1 MLHLS
6 LRAKIMICCTSLVV
20 LLDLMVVIFVQNR
33 LSNVLRVEYLSK
45 GHNMAANLA
54 VRSGHFVLT
63 EEFVSLLQLV
73 KDLEDSDE
81 DLAYVYVVDRK
92 GRVLAH
98 TFDGGFPSDLK
109 DVRGPEAGHEWKLE
123 LLDTVEEGLVHD
135 VSVPILQGKAGF
147 VHVGISQQ
155 RIQRTVSHFTLV
167 LVGIA
172 GFVLL
177 VGVGLAA
184 MVSWAVTK
192 PVRNLIEA
200 AHKIRRGKL
209 GQRVTMT
216 AKDEIGE
223 LVESFNQMSSELL
236 KQHKVL
242 DDQNRRIHVAQGET
256 VWERDKLRA
265 IINSMVE
272 GVIFVDTEGKISL
285 CNGSAEQ
292 IWGRDAEQL
301 LGRPLLECHPP
312 AMHAKVKRILEEA
325 KTRPG
330 FALGHTMEARNG
342 DSLNSY
348 SSVHSQ
354 DGRYLGLV
362 LLSLD
367 ISERLALEQ
376 GQKQLREQLFQ
387 QEKMVLIGQIAAS
400 VAHELNTP
408 LSTVLLRAQL
418 MQQQIADSGDL
429 SDLNVIESE
438 ALRCR
443 GIIDSLLGF
452 SRRSE
457 GSTLRVDVVSMVN
470 ESLSLVKNDLANKG
484 ISVTAE
490 YKDSEVKIW
499 ANSNQIQQVCL
510 NLITNAADAMPDG
523 GRIGIQIQSA
533 NDVVEIRVIDDG
545 LGMDRDVLKKAFEP
559 FFTTKERGKGTG
571 LGLPICQRIVEEHGG
586 KIEIQS
592 KPRHGTTVVVRLP
605 QTGPEVAANE

>member
-1 MLHLS
+1 MLRLS

-20 LLDLMVVIFVQNR
+20 LLDLMIVIFAQNR
-33 LSNVLRVEYLSK
+33 LSNVLREEYLSK
-45 GHNMAANLA
+45 GQNMAANLA

-73 KDLEDSDE
+73 KDLEGSDE
-81 DLAYVYVVDRK
+81 DIAYVYVVDRK

-98 TFDGGFPSDLK
+98 TFAGGFPSDLK
-109 DVRGPEAGHEWKLE
+109 DVRGPEVGQEWKLE

-192 PVRNLIEA
+192 PVRSLIDA
-200 AHKIRRGKL
+200 SHKIRRGKL
-209 GQRVTMT
+209 GQQVTMT
-216 AKDEIGE
+216 AKNEIGE

-236 KQHKVL
+236 KQHQVL

-272 GVIFVDTEGKISL
+272 GVLFVDTEGKISL
-285 CNGSAEQ
+285 CNGSAEK

-312 AMHAKVKRILEEA
+312 AMHAKIKRILEEA
-325 KTRPG
+325 KARPG

-387 QEKMVLIGQIAAS
+387 QEKMALIGQIAAS

-418 MQQQIADSGDL
+418 MQKQLKHDGDIL
-429 SDLNVIESE
+429 DLNVIESE

-457 GSTLRVDVVSMVN
+457 GSILRADMISLVK

-490 YKDSEVKIW
+490 HDDSEVIIW
-499 ANSNQIQQVCL
+499 ANCNQIQQVFL
-510 NLITNAADAMPDG
+510 NLVTNAADAMPDG
-523 GRIGIQIQSA
+523 GHIGIQIQSS
-533 NDVVEIRVIDDG
+533 NDIVEIRVIDDG

-592 KPRHGTTVVVRLP
+592 KPPHGTTVVVHLP
-605 QTGPEVAANE
+605 QTGPEVAVNE